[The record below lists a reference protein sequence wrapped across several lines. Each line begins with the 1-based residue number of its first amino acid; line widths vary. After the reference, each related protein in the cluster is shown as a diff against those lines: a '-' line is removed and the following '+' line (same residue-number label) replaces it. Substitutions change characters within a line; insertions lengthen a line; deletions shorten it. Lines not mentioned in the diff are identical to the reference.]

1 MCNFIYQST
10 TNAMTTSFLS
20 RLWLFLCSLLV
31 LVPLGVILSSL
42 GEFNAE
48 IWQFLLEYELP
59 TLLLNTLWLVLG
71 VGMGVILLGT
81 STAWLTAIHSFPLSR
96 FFGWAMMLPLA
107 VPAYVLAF
115 VQLGMFDYTG
125 PISTFLREQLG
136 FEQGLP
142 EIRHGGGLMIV
153 MSLTLYPYV
162 YLLAKN
168 AFGSM
173 GNRALEAGASLGLS
187 AWQAFFKI
195 ALPMARPW
203 IAGGTILA
211 LMEVLAD
218 FGAVSVFGYDT
229 FTTAIYQAW
238 FGFFSIDTA
247 KQLASLLIA
256 IVFVFLILEQL
267 SRGKKRFESTGRA
280 THHRTIK
287 LNGYKKWLAFCYCA
301 GVLFLAFLLPIM
313 QLSFWVYDEW
323 QGIDLTQTLLQ
334 VRHSISAGLLA
345 AILVAIFALFISL
358 SVRHYPN
365 KSNLIASKISTL
377 GYAIPGSVLAV
388 GVFVPVAWLD
398 NWLIEHI
405 GIFAQYDAIFKGTL
419 VILLIAYLIRFL
431 ALGVQSIDSG
441 MKRIKHT
448 HIEAAYALGATPFK
462 TLIKIYL
469 PLIKG
474 SLGVTMLMVFVDTMK
489 EMPITLM
496 MRPFDWD
503 TLAVRIYS
511 FTSEGMY
518 QQAALPALAIVL
530 TGLIP
535 VILFAKMDQ
544 K

>member
-1 MCNFIYQST
+1 MNS
-10 TNAMTTSFLS
+10 SLLP
-20 RLWLFLCSLLV
+20 RLWLSLCALLV
-31 LVPLGVILSSL
+31 IIPLAVIVSSL
-42 GEFNAE
+42 TSFDAE
-48 IWQFLLEYELP
+48 IWQFLLDYELP
-59 TLLLNTLWLVLG
+59 LLLSNTLWLVLG
-71 VGMGVILLGT
+71 VGFGVTLLGT
-81 STAWLTAIHSFPLSR
+81 TTAWLTAMTDFPLKR

-107 VPAYVLAF
+107 IPAYVLAF

-125 PISTFLREQLG
+125 FISTFLRENWG
-136 FEQGLP
+136 FTNGLP
-142 EIRHGGGLMIV
+142 DVRNGFGLTIV

-173 GNRALEAGASLGLS
+173 GARALEAGASLGLS
-187 AWQAFFKI
+187 APKAFVKL

-203 IAGGTILA
+203 IAGGVILA

-256 IVFVFLILEQL
+256 LVFVFLVLEQL
-267 SRGKKRFESTGRA
+267 SRGRRRFETTGRA
-280 THHRTIK
+280 SHHRAIVLT
-287 LNGYKKWLAFCYCA
+287 GAHKWLATLYC
-301 GVLFLAFLLPIM
+301 GLILFLAFVLPLI
-313 QLSFWVYDEW
+313 QLGFWAWASLPEVAIDELAIQIW
-323 QGIDLTQTLLQ
+323 
-334 VRHSISAGLLA
+334 HSVSVSLMASV
-345 AILVAIFALFISL
+345 LVAVVALFLAISTRQDHSKFAL
-358 SVRHYPN
+358 
-365 KSNLIASKISTL
+365 ASAKISTL

-398 NWLIEHI
+398 NWLI
-405 GIFAQYDAIFKGTL
+405 ASLPSLSDADAIFKGTL
-419 VILLIAYLIRFL
+419 GVMLIALLIRFL
-431 ALGVQSIDSG
+431 ALGVQSVDAG
-441 MKRIKHT
+441 MKRIKST
-448 HIEAAYALGATPFK
+448 HIEAAASLGVAPFD
-462 TLIKIYL
+462 TVRRVYL

-474 SLGVTMLMVFVDTMK
+474 SLGVAMLMVFVDTMK

-503 TLAVRIYS
+503 TLSVRIYS
-511 FTSEGMY
+511 FTSEGLY
-518 QQAALPALAIVL
+518 DKASLPALAIIIA
-530 TGLIP
+530 GLIP